1 MADKSQAK
9 PAKIKLRS
17 ALGRLKYISAAPVRW
32 VQGASLRPFG
42 WLQGGPAAAI
52 ARLHRLHELTP
63 EVVLAGYV
71 QGIFPT
77 GEADGSIVW
86 HCPAE
91 RAVIDANQLHVSRRL
106 KGYINKQRFRI
117 SYDQQ
122 FGKVMADCADRK
134 KTWITSEII
143 KVYEALH
150 ETGFAHSVEAWNE
163 DRLVGGGYGVALG
176 SVFFLESMFCRENH
190 ASKVAFVQLA
200 RKLEAD
206 GFTAIDCQFLTEHW
220 KRFGARPLPHEAFQA
235 LVTQSLSSPACFSE
249 AKALPLVA
257 LPAVSEV
264 EHPHVTH

>member
-1 MADKSQAK
+1 MAGISQDKQ
-9 PAKIKLRS
+9 PKIKLRS
-17 ALGRLKYISAAPVRW
+17 ALGRLKYLSGAPVRW
-32 VQGASLRPFG
+32 AQGASLRPFG

-63 EVVLAGYV
+63 EIVLAGYV
-71 QGIFPT
+71 RGIFPT

-86 HCPAE
+86 HCPTE
-91 RAVIDANQLHVSRRL
+91 RAVIDTKQLHVSRRL
-106 KGYINKQRFRI
+106 KGYINKQRFRV

-122 FGKVMADCADRK
+122 FGKVMSDCADRK
-134 KTWITSEII
+134 KTWITPEII
-143 KVYEALH
+143 RVYESLH
-150 ETGFAHSVEAWNE
+150 ESGFAHSVEAWND

-220 KRFGARPLPHEAFQA
+220 KRFGAQAMAHESFQS
-235 LVTQSLSSPACFSE
+235 LVTQGLQCPARFSQAEVSPPVTFP
-249 AKALPLVA
+249 ALGGVTPQNVA
-257 LPAVSEV
+257 G
-264 EHPHVTH
+264 